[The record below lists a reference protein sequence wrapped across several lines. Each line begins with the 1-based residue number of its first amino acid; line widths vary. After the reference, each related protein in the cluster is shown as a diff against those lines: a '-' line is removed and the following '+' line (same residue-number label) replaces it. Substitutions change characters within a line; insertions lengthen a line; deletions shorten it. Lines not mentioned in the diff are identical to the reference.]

1 MTKFL
6 GTAGLVGTTLFVFF
20 LGYLLY
26 LNINIDRFCID
37 YLKRAADSN
46 TIELAKKELDKAIKY
61 MEENNLTDGFT
72 SVFYKSPDED
82 IEWWYT
88 NIKSS
93 RKELDLVKED
103 ATPLEKSN
111 VLMKLRE
118 TLLDGGAKGATV
130 VTAPY
135 GISRYPHNALHMF
148 IFIFG
153 CIHVIFLISWL
164 IIKC

>member
-1 MTKFL
+1 MTRFL
-6 GTAGLVGTTLFVFF
+6 GTAGIVGTTLFVFF
-20 LGYLLY
+20 IGYLLY

-37 YLKRAADSN
+37 YLKRAADAN
-46 TIELAKKELDKAIKY
+46 TIDLAKKELDKALNY
-61 MEENNLTDGFT
+61 MEKHNLTNDFT

-82 IEWWYT
+82 IEWWYINT
-88 NIKSS
+88 KTA
-93 RKELDLVKED
+93 RTELDEVKPD

-118 TLLDGGAKGATV
+118 TILDGGAKGATV
-130 VTAPY
+130 VTAPH
-135 GISRYPHNALHMF
+135 GISRYPHNALYMF

-153 CIHVIFLISWL
+153 LLHVFFLISWL